1 MVPLPSGTTDDG
13 LLAYIDRWAAL
24 LEAED
29 YEGAFRHTAHNE
41 WMHWSPSLIH
51 EVIKRYGDARPSQR
65 VTLEGRPSDVS
76 QTKKVTRYPSRRP
89 GGDGY
94 IWYDL
99 NIDGLATDL
108 TATFSLARTREGIVV
123 TLDDIH
129 VM

>member
-1 MVPLPSGTTDDG
+1 MIPLPPGATDDD
-13 LLAYIDRWAAL
+13 LVRYIDRWAEL

-29 YEGAFRHTAHNE
+29 YEGAFAHTAHNR
-41 WMHWSPSLIH
+41 WMNWSPSLIR
-51 EVIKRYGDARPSQR
+51 EVIKRYGDERPSQR
-65 VTLEGRPSDVS
+65 VTLEGRPTDVS
-76 QTKKVTRYPSRRP
+76 QTKKVTWSPARRP

-108 TATFSLARTREGIVV
+108 TATFSLMRTREGIVIS
-123 TLDDIH
+123 LDDIH